1 MLAWNY
7 PHKVHHAESLLRE
20 TITQNSEHVV
30 CFSGGKS
37 SLVALHLT
45 LQICSKTPVIFNNTG
60 VMLPG
65 IPNFVRELSKDWSF
79 KLIETHPE
87 RTFWDVKEEY
97 GYPGNRTSD
106 HGKPQCCYHLKE
118 KPLSKAVREYNWKTL
133 ITGMQATESMQRR
146 LWFMR
151 RGGKYEMKK
160 NMPYP
165 VTKVNP
171 LSVWENE
178 DVWYYINKKDLPY
191 WKGYDKYDIERTGCI
206 PCTAFVGWEKKLH
219 AISPKLYAKVKR
231 EKDHQ
236 EVLEHC
242 M

>member
-1 MLAWNY
+1 MLDWEFE
-7 PHKVHHAESLLRE
+7 HKIHYADLLLMKSINKGR
-20 TITQNSEHVV
+20 HVV
-30 CFSGGKS
+30 SFSGGKS
-37 SLVALHLT
+37 SLVALHLA
-45 LQICSKTPVIFNNTG
+45 LKVCSKTPVVFNNTG

-65 IPNFVRELSKDWSF
+65 IPQFVRRLSKKWDF
-79 KLIETHPE
+79 ELIETRPG

-106 HGKPQCCYHLKE
+106 QGKPRCCYYLKE
-118 KPLSKAVREYNWKTL
+118 KPLSEAVKEHGWKIL

-146 LWFMR
+146 LWFMK
-151 RGGKYEMKK
+151 RGGKYKMEK

-171 LSVWENE
+171 LSIWTDE
-178 DVWYYINKKDLPY
+178 DVWHYIHEKDLPY
-191 WKGYDKYDIERTGCI
+191 WRGYDEYDIERTGCL
-206 PCTAFVGWEKKLH
+206 PCTAHIGWEEKMH

-231 EKDHQ
+231 EKDQQ
-236 EVLEHC
+236 EVLDNC